1 MQAEWIKKG
10 CLSVEFY
17 ETGYV
22 LKNVP
27 QNVETPICLKVYQD
41 RIVMLTVLKSSSTR
55 FKTFIRTFNYNDLLL
70 MNNTLNLIMRGTEV
84 EHKTNV
90 K

>member
-1 MQAEWIKKG
+1 MQAQWLKKR

-22 LKNVP
+22 LKNIP
-27 QNVETPICLKVYQD
+27 PHVETPVCLKIFRD
-41 RIVMLTVLKSSSTR
+41 RIEMLTVLKSSSTR

-70 MNNTLNLIMRGTEV
+70 MNNTLHLIMRG
-84 EHKTNV
+84 KQ

>member
-1 MQAEWIKKG
+1 MQAQWLNKR

-27 QNVETPICLKVYQD
+27 LNVETPICLKIYKD
-41 RIVMLTVLKSSSTR
+41 RIVMLSVLKSSSTK
-55 FKTFIRTFNYNDLLL
+55 FKTFNKTFVYSDLLL
-70 MNNTLNLIMRGTEV
+70 MNNTLNLIMRGKQE
-84 EHKTNV
+84 
-90 K
+90 